1 MGRLPLVD
9 GWKLQCWALAG
20 RDAASV
26 STPNADCSGWHETT
40 VPATVL
46 TALIK
51 QGVYP
56 DPRVWPNA
64 FRIPDSSDE
73 FNQAHDLGKHSHL
86 PDGAN
91 PWRMPWWYRV
101 EFVLAEQGVSGPG
114 SPPHGDRVWLNLD
127 CLNYRADVWVNGRQ
141 VANSDQLV
149 GMFRRFR
156 LDITDY
162 LRSGAN
168 ALAILVHPVDHPGV
182 PDTQLEVFGEVR
194 GFHKDICN
202 DVTEVMTVGY
212 DCFPTVPDR
221 NMGLVQEVFL
231 EFTGPV
237 DIRDTFVRTDLDL
250 PELDPARLTISAELL
265 NTSAQSVSGVLEG
278 SITDPDGETVAS
290 FRRPTTLLSHE
301 ARTITITPTDAAEL
315 SLHSPQLW
323 WPNTYGAQPMYRLVL
338 TFTPDTGAP
347 TYAEAPFGIRRLDRE
362 LYELDGAHG
371 FRLYV
376 NGERIFQRGG
386 YIQPEMTFDWNPE
399 RVETELGY
407 LRHANLNYVA
417 FEDIPNPP
425 DWYLDLCDRLGIMF
439 WTCFYDCYWLQ
450 VNRPWDVDLQ
460 VLQDGTADI
469 ARRYRNHPCLVVHMA
484 QNEGETRQ
492 DVYEMWRRT
501 VLAHDDTRYLIPSG
515 SFPDYRTE
523 VPAWFARELPVGCND
538 YMPKTYSWQLP
549 WVYYKL
555 VREDRNW
562 MFMIES
568 GAASVPPVESLLRF
582 MPHLSDLPPHP
593 GDSPAYPLDE
603 AWAHYGANRYYE
615 WFDRG
620 LRLLYGEPTD
630 LADYVWKAHLVTY
643 DQHRALFEAVHH
655 RMWDITSGFG
665 EWKLNSAF
673 PDIQWQVYDWYLTP
687 MVSLYAIRKA
697 CAKLAVQ
704 LCPLDGA
711 VSVVNSGLQ
720 PVAGL
725 TVQATAYDLE
735 LNTLCHRSA
744 PVSMGA
750 NCCSEVFA
758 IERPVSA
765 DEVPVYFVKLLLTD
779 AAGEPVADNFYWLS
793 PRLDD
798 YEIVFQDDMRK
809 FPANRPLALPRQS
822 PCLPELA
829 ALPPVTLQVEASRPE
844 GDGAAV
850 GVRVSNAGGGL
861 AFFVRLRVLRECDG
875 EEVLPAYWT
884 DNYFSL
890 LPGES
895 KALAVQLPGA
905 PAGGFAVAVD
915 GWNVEPGRTQVR

>member
-1 MGRLPLVD
+1 MPRLDLTG
-9 GWKLQCWALAG
+9 GWKLQCSALAG
-20 RDAASV
+20 RDAAGI
-26 STPNADCSGWHETT
+26 STPGADCTGWHEVA

-46 TALIK
+46 SALVER
-51 QGVYP
+51 GVYP

-73 FNQAHDLGKHSHL
+73 LNQAHDLGKYSHL

-101 EFVLAEQGVSGPG
+101 EFVLGERGGNGAG
-114 SPPHGDRVWLNLD
+114 SPAPGGRVWLNLD

-156 LDITDY
+156 LDITDHVGG
-162 LRSGAN
+162 GAN
-168 ALAILVHPVDHPGV
+168 ALAVLVHPVDHPGV

-221 NMGLVQEVFL
+221 NMGLVQEVWL
-231 EFTGPV
+231 DYTGPV
-237 DIRDTFVRTDLDL
+237 DIRDPFVRTDLDL
-250 PELDPARLTISAELL
+250 PELNPARLTISAELL
-265 NTSAQSVSGVLEG
+265 NTSAQTVSGVLEG
-278 SITDPDGETVAS
+278 TIGDPDGETVAS

-315 SLHSPQLW
+315 SLHSPRLW
-323 WPNTYGAQPMYRLVL
+323 WPKTYGGQPMYGLRL
-338 TFTPDTGAP
+338 TFAPDTGTP
-347 TYAEAPFGIRRLDRE
+347 TRVETPFGIRRLDRE
-362 LYELDGAHG
+362 LHELDGAHG

-386 YIQPEMTFDWNPE
+386 YIQPEMTFDWGPE
-399 RVETELGY
+399 RVEAELRY
-407 LRHANLNYVA
+407 LAQANLNYVA

-450 VNRPWDVDLQ
+450 FNRPWDVDLQ
-460 VLQDGTADI
+460 VLEDCTVDI
-469 ARRYRNHPCLVVHMA
+469 ACRYRNHPCVVVHMA

-501 VLAHDDTRYLIPSG
+501 VLAQDDTRYLVPSG

-568 GAASVPPVESLLRF
+568 GAASVPPLESLLRF
-582 MPHLSDLPPHP
+582 MPHLPDLSPNP
-593 GDSPAYPLDE
+593 GDNGTYPLDE

-697 CAKLAVQ
+697 CARLAVQ
-704 LCPLDGA
+704 LCPLDGV

-720 PVAGL
+720 PVADL
-725 TVQATAYDLE
+725 TLQATVHDLQ
-735 LNTLCHRSA
+735 LNVLGRHSA
-744 PVSMGA
+744 PVAVAA
-750 NCCSEVFA
+750 NSFTEVLTLD
-758 IERPVSA
+758 RPSSA
-765 DEVPVYFVKLLLTD
+765 AEAPVYFVKLVLSD
-779 AAGEPVADNFYWLS
+779 AAGDIVADNFYWLS
-793 PRLDD
+793 PRLED
-798 YEIVFQDDMRK
+798 YEIVYDGDMRE
-809 FPANRPLALPRQS
+809 FPANRPLAVPRQT
-822 PCLPELA
+822 PCFPELA
-829 ALPPVTLQVEASRPE
+829 NLPPVSLQVEASPTSGPE
-844 GDGAAV
+844 PAV
-850 GVRVSNAGGGL
+850 HVDVSNPSDKL
-861 AFFVRLRVLRECDG
+861 AFFARARVVRAGDG

-905 PAGGFAVAVD
+905 PAGGLVVAVD
-915 GWNVEPGRTQVR
+915 GWNVEGRRVEVR